1 MHSLNNSCTYFI
13 YEIYRPT
20 SVYTS
25 TCTHTLY
32 TQTHRHTHTA
42 LLSKL
47 LELAGEKCRFCPYR
61 SSSVSHRVVGYNLVI
76 KCLCEMGHTFVC
88 ASSPT
93 ICYAG
98 NSEMFKNNLV
108 FAASILLSRNNFY
121 KIRQLCKISNISCIL
136 PTTYFLY
143 QRLTVRLTIKQFYEQ
158 SQVQLCSVVDENVF
172 F

>member
-1 MHSLNNSCTYFI
+1 MK
-13 YEIYRPT
+13 
-20 SVYTS
+20 YTDPQV
-25 TCTHTLY
+25 CTHPHAPTHY
-32 TQTHRHTHTA
+32 THRHTHTT

-47 LELAGEKCRFCPYR
+47 LELAGEKCRIFPYH
-61 SSSVSHRVVGYNLVI
+61 SSSVSHRVVGYNVVI

-108 FAASILLSRNNFY
+108 FAASILLSGNNFY
-121 KIRQLCKISNISCIL
+121 KIQQLCKISNISCIS

-143 QRLTVRLTIKQFYEQ
+143 Q
-158 SQVQLCSVVDENVF
+158 
-172 F
+172 